1 MFKSYYLAYLIILIF
16 NAFVIKY
23 LSKYYAL
30 DIPNHRKQHS
40 DSISQI
46 GGLLFASVFLVI
58 GFFLGIIPSWFLY
71 GSVVSVILGLLDDYY
86 SINWKFKLNPS
97 PDFVVLCVSIVWCL
111 SSISNPTPGSPSA
124 LQSAG
129 SSILIG
135 YSKHN

>member
-86 SINWKFKLNPS
+86 SINWKFKLVIQLLIVAFLTYTFWGKFDQITFYNYA
-97 PDFVVLCVSIVWCL
+97 FKVSQL
-111 SSISNPTPGSPSA
+111 E
-124 LQSAG
+124 L
-129 SSILIG
+129 LII
-135 YSKHN
+135 YIN